1 MTQQIQK
8 DAIKI
13 FEGGVASSVI
23 TFQAIFAT
31 LAVWI
36 YW

>member
-1 MTQQIQK
+1 MAQQIQK

-23 TFQAIFAT
+23 TLQATVAM